1 MSFNLTAWKEQA
13 TTGLR
18 KVGVNIKPFLT
29 KKAPYIVYAT
39 LLAVAVAPLVLAA
52 GSGYIAVVTA
62 LGALAGGAGGDMI
75 AEQLQR
81 WIDDAGKDPDDE
93 ALQAKIAEWIS
104 LQIAKNKDFIID
116 GDAILKGTHAIE
128 TAQSAMPPEE
138 QAAFKQRLT
147 EELQQ
152 MGNYANFAAQ
162 LTSGA
167 IAIGENATATGAGA
181 VIAGGDV
188 GGDIETD
195 GGDAGP
201 GSGAIA
207 HGKGATAAGAGS
219 VIVKGNVTGGIS
231 TSNKKKP
238 HA

>member
-116 GDAILKGTHAIE
+116 GDAILKAEQLSRNVTQDRDEQDTERQGHRGIDGELEGEAVNRCHKPCVDRK
-128 TAQSAMPPEE
+128 QHKGE
-138 QAAFKQRLT
+138 QAKYHRHQHD
-147 EELQQ
+147 E
-152 MGNYANFAAQ
+152 
-162 LTSGA
+162 
-167 IAIGENATATGAGA
+167 
-181 VIAGGDV
+181 GGHHRHPIHEWHSKARHV
-188 GGDIETD
+188 
-195 GGDAGP
+195 A
-201 GSGAIA
+201 
-207 HGKGATAAGAGS
+207 
-219 VIVKGNVTGGIS
+219 
-231 TSNKKKP
+231 
-238 HA
+238 